1 VTGVAIERPATADSD
16 SEQVGKII
24 SGFNWP
30 LAIGLV
36 GVVVFLIASIGA
48 PLFAPYGPF
57 VVDTANHL
65 KGASATH
72 LLGTD
77 QFGRDTLSRLL
88 YGGRLSLLVS
98 TIAVGIGLVGGALI
112 GMIAGYRPGR
122 LDALMMRA
130 MDLLFSFPAILLA
143 IIIMSVLGSSV
154 TNAMIAIGII
164 FIPGFAR
171 HARSLSRSVVLEQFV
186 AYARSTGSPLS
197 RILLRDVLPN
207 VAPGLI
213 VQATVAIG
221 YAVSLEATL
230 SFLGL
235 GAQPPAPSW
244 GNMIDGG
251 RGFMGRAPL
260 MVIAPAIAILL
271 TVLAIN
277 LLGEGLQ
284 LRNDKL
290 QSRGTL

>member
-1 VTGVAIERPATADSD
+1 MNGIVIERPVAPEVEVEPAPAA
-16 SEQVGKII
+16 V
-24 SGFNWP
+24 SGVN
-30 LAIGLV
+30 
-36 GVVVFLIASIGA
+36 A
-48 PLFAPYGPF
+48 PLVIGIIGVTVFVVASVGASFIAPYGSLTGDPL
-57 VVDTANHL
+57 NRL
-65 KGASATH
+65 KGMSALH

-77 QFGRDTLSRLL
+77 QLGRDTLSRLL
-88 YGGRLSLLVS
+88 YGGQLSLMVAAVS
-98 TIAVGIGLVGGALI
+98 VAIGLIGGALI
-112 GMIAGYRPGR
+112 GMIAGYRSGWV
-122 LDALMMRA
+122 DALLMRA

-143 IIIMSVLGSSV
+143 IIIMAVLGTSV

-171 HARSLSRSVVLEQFV
+171 YARSLTRSVVLEQFV
-186 AYARSTGSPLS
+186 AYARSTGVPFL

-207 VAPGLI
+207 VAPGLM

-221 YAVSLEATL
+221 YAVTLEATL

-235 GAQPPAPSW
+235 GAAPPAPSW

-260 MVIAPAIAILL
+260 MVIAPAAAILF
-271 TVLAIN
+271 TVLVTN

-284 LRNDKL
+284 LRNDKR

>member
-1 VTGVAIERPATADSD
+1 MSGVVIEQGASPEAEPARAGSGGLNVPLVIGLAGVAI
-16 SEQVGKII
+16 
-24 SGFNWP
+24 
-30 LAIGLV
+30 
-36 GVVVFLIASIGA
+36 FLIASLGA
-48 PLFAPYGPF
+48 PLLAPYGPST
-57 VVDTANHL
+57 VDTLYRL
-65 KGASATH
+65 KGASALH
-72 LLGTD
+72 FLGTD
-77 QFGRDTLSRLL
+77 QLGRDTLSRLL
-88 YGGRLSLLVS
+88 YGGQLSLMVAAIS
-98 TIAVGIGLVGGALI
+98 VGIGLTGGGLI
-112 GMIAGYRPGR
+112 GMVAGYRSGW
-122 LDALMMRA
+122 LDALLMRA

-143 IIIMSVLGSSV
+143 IVIMAVLGSSA

-171 HARSLSRSVVLEQFV
+171 YARSLTRSVVLEQFV
-186 AYARSTGSPLS
+186 SYARSTGTPFM

-244 GNMIDGG
+244 GNMIDAG
-251 RGFMGRAPL
+251 RGFMSRAPL
-260 MVIAPAIAILL
+260 MVIAPATAILF
-271 TVLAIN
+271 TVLVTN

-284 LRNDKL
+284 LRNDNR